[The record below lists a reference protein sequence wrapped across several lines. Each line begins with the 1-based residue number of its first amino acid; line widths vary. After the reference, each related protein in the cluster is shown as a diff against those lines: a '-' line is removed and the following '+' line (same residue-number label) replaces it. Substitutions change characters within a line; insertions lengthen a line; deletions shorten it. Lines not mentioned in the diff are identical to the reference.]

1 MAEKIK
7 ILYVDDE
14 LNNLISFKAAFRFDY
29 HIYTADN
36 TEAALELLTAH
47 PDIRIVFSDQRMPDK
62 TGVEFLSEIRGRFP
76 RPIRILL
83 TAYADLETVV
93 EAINKGH
100 VFRFVRKPWIEAEI
114 ISAVEEGN
122 MFYVATSMLS
132 IKNEE
137 LQTAYNELDKFAYS
151 VSHDLREPLSGILSA
166 IHMARQFDS
175 VKDMQDLLR
184 LMEKSV
190 TRLNAFILSLHDYY
204 ATQRGELTIAE
215 IDFKSLLESLKD
227 IYTIHADT
235 NGVNFVVSLKLESV
249 FRSDEVSLKL
259 ILNNLL
265 SNAFKYQRK
274 GEPNK
279 SISVTVETNSNEAI
293 ITVKDN
299 GVGIAD
305 QHVEEIFNLFYR
317 ANHDEDGAGIGLY
330 NVKSA
335 LAKLNGKVNV
345 SSIPG
350 EGTTFRVTIPG
361 K

>member
-1 MAEKIK
+1 MSEKIK

-36 TEAALELLTAH
+36 TEAAFELLTAH

-62 TGVEFLSEIRGRFP
+62 TGVEFLSEIRNRFP

-100 VFRFVRKPWIEAEI
+100 IFRFVRKPWIEAEI
-114 ISAVEEGN
+114 MSAIEEGN
-122 MFYVATSMLS
+122 KFYVATSMLS
-132 IKNEE
+132 VKNEE
-137 LQTAYNELDKFAYS
+137 LQLAYNELDKFAYS

-166 IHMARQFDS
+166 IHLARQFDS

-204 ATQRGELTIAE
+204 ATQRGELMIMD
-215 IDFKSLLESLKD
+215 IDFKSLLEGLKD
-227 IYTIHADT
+227 IYTVYANA
-235 NGVNFVVSLKLESV
+235 NGVEFNVSLEQDGT

-274 GEPNK
+274 EEVNK
-279 SISVTVETNSNEAI
+279 FISLTVNASDREVRI
-293 ITVKDN
+293 VVKDN
-299 GVGIAD
+299 GVGIAE

-317 ANHDEDGAGIGLY
+317 ANYDEDGAGIGLY

-335 LAKLNGKVNV
+335 LAKLNGKVDV
-345 SSIPG
+345 SSVPG
-350 EGTTFRVTIPG
+350 EGTTFSITIPG